1 MRLNPALL
9 LDHGSKGTHTHISS
23 SSELNI
29 TYWYSIHTH
38 DTHTATVLE
47 KSVKC
52 AMVLYKP
59 HYFLFTKKLVAS
71 ENFCNI
77 INFYQPLFSD
87 RFTFLHLCLF
97 PNQFTFNC
105 IINHNNTTQG
115 KQNKHKKF

>member
-1 MRLNPALL
+1 MVE
-9 LDHGSKGTHTHISS
+9 HGIIARSYSLIMVVKAHTHISS

-59 HYFLFTKKLVAS
+59 L
-71 ENFCNI
+71 
-77 INFYQPLFSD
+77 
-87 RFTFLHLCLF
+87 
-97 PNQFTFNC
+97 
-105 IINHNNTTQG
+105 
-115 KQNKHKKF
+115 